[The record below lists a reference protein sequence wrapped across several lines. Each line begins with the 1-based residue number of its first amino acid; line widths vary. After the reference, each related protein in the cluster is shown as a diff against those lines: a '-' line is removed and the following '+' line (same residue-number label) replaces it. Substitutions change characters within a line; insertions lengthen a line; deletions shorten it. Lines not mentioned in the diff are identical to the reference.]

1 MHNKP
6 IVGLLTLPL
15 LAASLSAFADEP
27 ILGHWK
33 TLDDETKKPMTVVEV
48 YRAKGDTYAAKIIEN
63 IAAPATCDKC
73 DGKDKGKSIIG
84 MPVVWG
90 VRKAADG
97 YEGGEG
103 HKLSSGMRFK
113 VKSIKLTDGGKGL
126 DVTGCKF
133 VICKTAH
140 WVRVD

>member
-1 MHNKP
+1 MRNKS
-6 IVGLLTLPL
+6 IVGLLALPL

-90 VRKAADG
+90 SRRPPTATPGAKATSCRPACA
-97 YEGGEG
+97 
-103 HKLSSGMRFK
+103 SRSR
-113 VKSIKLTDGGKGL
+113 
-126 DVTGCKF
+126 
-133 VICKTAH
+133 A
-140 WVRVD
+140 